1 MRAAGQEGTG
11 SPAGD
16 DVFAAA
22 VAGLLAGRDAERAR
36 RPQVQFEDVPA
47 PRKLAPSA
55 AAIGA
60 TVRAPGPGEQPD
72 VGWGRLV
79 LLYDPEGQPGWGGQF
94 RVIAYIR
101 ADVEPEI
108 AADPLAGTV
117 SWSWLTEALD
127 SRSAGY
133 MAPSGTVTRVV
144 TEGFGGKQ
152 DEPPATGLEIRA
164 SWSPVAGSPVA
175 GSPVAGS
182 PVAGSPVAGSPVAGS
197 PVAGSGEPGPP
208 MLADHVGAWCD
219 ALCTAA
225 GLPPAPAGVSV
236 IPQRRRR
243 P

>member
-16 DVFAAA
+16 DVFTAA
-22 VAGLLAGRDAERAR
+22 VAGMRAGRDAEQAR
-36 RPQVQFEDVPA
+36 RPQVVFEDVPA
-47 PRKLAPSA
+47 PRKLAPAA
-55 AAIGA
+55 AAIAA
-60 TVRAPGPGEQPD
+60 TVRAAGPGEQAEA
-72 VGWGRLV
+72 GWGRFV

-133 MAPSGTVTRVV
+133 LAPSGTVTRVV

-152 DEPPATGLEIRA
+152 DEPSSTGLEIRA
-164 SWSPVAGSPVA
+164 SWTPVAGPSAA
-175 GSPVAGS
+175 GP
-182 PVAGSPVAGSPVAGS
+182 
-197 PVAGSGEPGPP
+197 GEPDPP
-208 MLADHVGAWCD
+208 ALAGHVAAWTD

-225 GLPPAPAGVSV
+225 GLPPVPAGVSV
-236 IPQRRRR
+236 IAQRRRR
-243 P
+243 Q